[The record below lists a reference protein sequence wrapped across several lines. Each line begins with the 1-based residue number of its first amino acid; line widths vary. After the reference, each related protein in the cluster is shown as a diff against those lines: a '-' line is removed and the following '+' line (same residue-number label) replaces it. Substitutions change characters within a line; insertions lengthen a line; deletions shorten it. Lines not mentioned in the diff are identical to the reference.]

1 MLDRQ
6 NFGGDP
12 QMGSLRER
20 NEQTAA
26 AASEAWANLKQA
38 KDQYGDE
45 LTTAQTRALQTLQAE
60 YDRCAAEAR
69 SSEAEYKSALA
80 GFDGTAGAVQAG
92 HRIGDLRSY
101 GRGDDLRAQM
111 RADGPSIAEVVRSMV
126 SGRPVEGY
134 GMLTS
139 GAPGAIPDYET
150 LGLIEQALQQSVIF
164 GAGARVVPMSA
175 PSVKVGR
182 ITGTPEVEIKP
193 EAADRDLTD
202 QAFTVVPEEMDAH
215 SAFLYIEPTLE
226 AAEDVA
232 NLEELIMR
240 VFSAQLARAI
250 DKYALSGT
258 GVGQPLGIGCMDAAD
273 GVSVVDASGA
283 ALAGYGKFVEA
294 IGKVRAKYHQPSS
307 VVVDVPT
314 WTTLAGLTATDDQ
327 PLMAPKAYTDLS
339 EYVSNHL
346 PLVAG
351 PPMTSVAAVGDFSR
365 LLVGIR
371 TNLQVEVDR
380 MGATFKQGKIAIRGR
395 MRWGSFCDDPTAFAV
410 ITGITNS

>member
-1 MLDRQ
+1 MR
-6 NFGGDP
+6 
-12 QMGSLRER
+12 SLRER
-20 NEQTAA
+20 NERTAA

-45 LTTAQTRALQTLQAE
+45 LTTAQTRALETLQAE
-60 YDRCAAEAR
+60 YDRSAAAAR
-69 SSEAEYKSALA
+69 SSDAEYKTSLA
-80 GFDGTAGAVQAG
+80 NFDGSAAGSAQAVQ
-92 HRIGDLRSY
+92 RIGNLRSY
-101 GRGDDLRAQM
+101 ARGEDLRGQM
-111 RADGPSIAEVVRSMV
+111 RADGPTIAEVVRSMV

-134 GMLTS
+134 AMLTS
-139 GAPGAIPDYET
+139 GAPGAVPDYET

-182 ITGTPEVEIKP
+182 ITATPEVEIKP

-202 QAFTVVPEEMDAH
+202 QAFTIVPEEMDAH

-232 NLEELIMR
+232 NLEELILR

-250 DKYALSGT
+250 DKYALGGT
-258 GVGQPLGIGCMDAAD
+258 GTAEPLGIGCMDAGD

-283 ALAGYGKFVEA
+283 ALAGYGKFIEA
-294 IGKVRAKYHQPSS
+294 IGKVRAKYHQPTS

-346 PLVAG
+346 PLAAG
-351 PPMTSVAAVGDFSR
+351 PPETSVATVGDFSR

-380 MGATFKQGKIAIRGR
+380 MGAGFKKGRIAIRGR